1 MTKIMSVL
9 VLRIA
14 SYHMTLFN
22 CRKSGKCWV
31 SLVAETAQNL
41 PAMWE
46 TLGWEDCLEKRM
58 ATHSGIL
65 TWRVPWTEEPD
76 RLQSMGCKEL
86 DMTEGLTLSLHTGRC
101 SLWQGSAEGS
111 AGT

>member
-1 MTKIMSVL
+1 MTKIMSVPI
-9 VLRIA
+9 LRIA
-14 SYHMTLFN
+14 SYHMTLLN
-22 CRKSGKCWV
+22 CRRSGKYWV

-46 TLGWEDCLEKRM
+46 TLGWEDSLEKGM
-58 ATHSGIL
+58 ATHSRIL
-65 TWRVPWTEEPD
+65 TWRVPWTEEPG
-76 RLQSMGCKEL
+76 RLQSIGSQRL
-86 DMTEGLTLSLHTGRC
+86 DMTEGLTLSLHTGKC